1 MTSPVR
7 DHLLTLE
14 IEFVEF
20 KDIYACYFKTRE
32 IIKYN
37 NKKMKIFYAF
47 FPSPAHFYRIHHLES
62 MENRYNEHCRYWYVH
77 TQYGNLV
84 ILGVPMCH
92 DPNSYRDRRTD

>member
-47 FPSPAHFYRIHHLES
+47 FPSPAHFYCIHHHLES
-62 MENRYNEHCRYWYVH
+62 IENRYNEYCMSTGYWYVR
-77 TQYGNLV
+77 TRYGNLV
-84 ILGVPMCH
+84 ILGVPMG
-92 DPNSYRDRRTD
+92 